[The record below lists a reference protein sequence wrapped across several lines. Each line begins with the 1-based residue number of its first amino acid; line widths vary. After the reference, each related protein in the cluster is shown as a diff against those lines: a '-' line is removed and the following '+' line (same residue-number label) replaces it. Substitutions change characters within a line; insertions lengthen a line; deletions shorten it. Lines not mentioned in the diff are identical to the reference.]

1 MARTDMVILEEDHS
15 RFQVI
20 LDGLSSGAN
29 AKLVFLLDKNG
40 QQIATSG
47 SVADV
52 DLTSLASLAS
62 GTVAATQGMGE
73 LIGEPEFTTLFHEG
87 REDHVH
93 INVISNR
100 VILLIIFDHNSSLG
114 LVRLRVQ
121 QQLEGLAKVVED
133 VMSNTRQTENGPM
146 GMTMQLGEITDDDI
160 DALFG

>member
-1 MARTDMVILEEDHS
+1 MARTDMVIMEEDHA
-15 RFQVI
+15 RFQEI
-20 LDGLSSGAN
+20 LNELVTESN

-47 SVADV
+47 DVKEV

-87 REDHVH
+87 KEDHVH

-100 VILLIIFDHNSSLG
+100 VILLIVFNENSSLG

-121 QQLEGLAKVVED
+121 QRLETLEQIVVD
-133 VMSNTRQTENGPM
+133 VMTRTEKMASAPIGA
-146 GMTMQLGEITDDDI
+146 GSGLGEITDEDI

>member
-1 MARTDMVILEEDHS
+1 MARMDMVILEEDHS
-15 RFQVI
+15 RFQAI

-40 QQIATSG
+40 QQIATAG
-47 SVADV
+47 SVADI

-87 REDHVH
+87 RADHFH
-93 INVISNR
+93 INVISNQ

-121 QQLEGLAKVVED
+121 QQLEELAKVVED
-133 VMSNTRQTENGPM
+133 VMSRTRQAENAPV

>member
-15 RFQVI
+15 RFQAI
-20 LDGLSSGAN
+20 LDGLYTEAN

-47 SVADV
+47 SVAGF

-62 GTVAATQGMGE
+62 GTVAATQGMGQ

-93 INVISNR
+93 INVVANR

-121 QQLEGLAKVVED
+121 QRLEALAEGVRE
-133 VMSNTRQTENGPM
+133 VMSRTQQMQNEPIGIA
-146 GMTMQLGEITDDDI
+146 GQLGEITDDDI